1 MARRN
6 NGFNL
11 EDNLVL
17 HQWMLSL
24 FGYKDFDRLAD
35 QLKDARLEGVT
46 EDNISRFHSVLRA
59 LLPQKSP
66 LTADTLLA
74 YDENILRHWAQIT
87 ERRNRIGK
95 RLQLKY
101 FQYLALLFTEI
112 YLDSYFSDP
121 DSLLKTLNEQVISFN
136 KSKRIEERLSLY
148 TAQQLNK
155 LAFWQATG
163 SGKTLIMHVNLLQF
177 WHYQQR
183 YNRQRDINRVILL
196 TPNEGLSQQHLEE
209 FQLSGITAEIF
220 DKETRSMFTGQ
231 TIEIIDIHKLRDDM
245 GEKTVA
251 VEAFETNN
259 LVFVDEG
266 HRGSSGI
273 EWKSRRDRL
282 CERGFSFEY
291 SATFGQAM
299 KAANKPELTQE
310 YAHCIIMDYSYKF
323 FYRDGYGKDY
333 HILNLENDEQEESRQ
348 LYLTACLLMFYQQM
362 RIYHDNRV
370 DFRPYLIE
378 RPLWVFVGSRV
389 TKSLSKKDASD
400 IVDILLFV
408 DQFINNP
415 QLSQRRIE
423 QLLRGSTE
431 LRDSR
436 GNEIFTNAFAYIG
449 SQSSEALFEDILQ
462 IVFNA
467 SSPGSLHIENLSG
480 VDGELGIAVGE
491 NEYFGVI
498 NVGDANA
505 LARLCEKYDVFVVRQ
520 KEFANSLFNRVN
532 ETDSS
537 INLLVGARKFI
548 EGWNSWRVSTMGLM
562 NVGRGE
568 GSEIIQLF
576 GRGVRLKGYEFSL
589 KRSRRLDGVDI
600 PGNIEE
606 LETLN
611 IFGVR
616 ANYMRQFKEY
626 LEEEGLPA
634 NEQRIEFILPVIKNF
649 GQQKLRIVR
658 VKPGVD
664 FKHDGKKPVLGLPP
678 KHLTRYPVIVD
689 WYPKIQATVS
699 QGITIDSGGGS
710 KHEAKLG
717 VEQLAFIDSE
727 ALYFELLQFKNER
740 GWNNLYIPPGIV
752 DQLLDPENSANW
764 YRLFIPPQELQFRDF
779 NQIRVWQDIALTLL
793 KKYCDKYYKYRQSE
807 FESPHLEYQDL
818 SPDDPNFIDEY
829 RFLIEES
836 QKDIINR
843 LREIKQQIEDGT
855 LREAEVGSIFRAI
868 KFGNHLYEPLI
879 YFKSKHVEITPVALN
894 EGERD
899 FVMHLRAYF
908 EERTPFF
915 ADKELYL
922 LRNLSR
928 GKGIGFFEA
937 GNFYPDFILWLLVDG
952 KQYVSFVDPKGIRNL
967 RGFGDDKIQF
977 YQTIKDLEQRL
988 GDENVILNSFIISN
1002 TPFEQVDWWEED
1014 AERVD
1019 FEARNILFQ
1028 AQDRQYIAQMVNRI
1042 MDEQL
1047 ISGGGT

>member
-1 MARRN
+1 MPRRN

-17 HQWMLSL
+17 HQWMLGL
-24 FGYKDFDRLAD
+24 FGYKDFDHLAD

-66 LTADTLLA
+66 LTADILLA
-74 YDENILRHWAQIT
+74 YDENILRHWTRIT
-87 ERRNRIGK
+87 ERRNRTGQ

-112 YLDSYFSDP
+112 YLDNYFRDP
-121 DSLLKTLNEQVISFN
+121 DGLLKTLNEQVISFN

-177 WHYQQR
+177 WHYQHR

-231 TIEIIDIHKLRDDM
+231 TIEIIDIHKLRDEM

-251 VEAFETNN
+251 VDAFETNN

-282 CERGFSFEY
+282 CESGFSFEY

-310 YAHCIIMDYSYKF
+310 YARCIIMDYSYKF

-362 RIYHDNRV
+362 RIYHDNRI

-378 RPLWVFVGSRV
+378 RPLWVFVGGSVNAVYQR
-389 TKSLSKKDASD
+389 KGRKLSDVADVVLFLAEFIHNRRLAENRIQK
-400 IVDILLFV
+400 LLTA
-408 DQFINNP
+408 
-415 QLSQRRIE
+415 
-423 QLLRGSTE
+423 STE

-436 GNEIFTNAFAYIG
+436 GNEIFTNAFTYIG
-449 SQSSEALFEDILQ
+449 SQSAEALYDDILQ
-462 IVFNA
+462 TVFNA
-467 SSPGSLHIENLSG
+467 SSPGAIHVEDLKG
-480 VDGELGIAVGE
+480 VEGELGLSIGE
-491 NEYFGVI
+491 NSYFAVI
-498 NVGDANA
+498 NVGDTTKLRN
-505 LARLCEKYDVFVVRQ
+505 LLSEQEELVVRQ
-520 KEFANSLFNRVN
+520 KEFTKSLFDNLN
-532 ETDSS
+532 DPNSP
-537 INLLVGARKFI
+537 INLLIGSKKFT

-576 GRGVRLKGYEFSL
+576 GRGVRLKGYEFGL
-589 KRSRRLDGVDI
+589 KRSRRLDGVDT
-600 PGNIEE
+600 PENIEE

-634 NEQRIEFILPVIKNF
+634 NEQRIEFVLPVIKNL

-658 VKPGVD
+658 VKSDVD
-664 FKHDGKKPVLGLPP
+664 FKRDGEKPALGLPP
-678 KHLTRYPVIVD
+678 QHLTRYPVTVD
-689 WYPKIQATVS
+689 WYPKIQATSS
-699 QGITIDSGGGS
+699 QGITIDSGSGS

-717 VEQLAFIDSE
+717 VEQLAFIDLE

-740 GWNNLYIPPGIV
+740 GWNNLYIPSGIV
-752 DQLLDPENSANW
+752 EQLLDPVNSANW

-793 KKYCDKYYKYRQSE
+793 KKYCDKYYKHRQSE

-818 SPDDPNFIDEY
+818 LPDDPNFIDEY

-836 QKDIINR
+836 EKDIINR
-843 LREIKQQIEDGT
+843 LRELRQQIEDG
-855 LREAEVGSIFRAI
+855 EFKGVADVGSIFRAI

-879 YFKSKHVEITPVALN
+879 YLKSRHVEITPVALN

-908 EERTPFF
+908 EERTSFF
-915 ADKELYL
+915 ANKELYL

-952 KQYVSFVDPKGIRNL
+952 KQYVTFVDPKGIRNL
-967 RGFGDDKIQF
+967 RGFDDDKVQF

-988 GDENVILNSFIISN
+988 ADENVILNSFIISN

-1014 AERVD
+1014 AKRTD
-1019 FEARNILFQ
+1019 FESRNVLFQ
-1028 AQDRQYIAQMVNRI
+1028 AQDRQYIAQMVSKI
-1042 MDEQL
+1042 LSE
-1047 ISGGGT
+1047 